1 MLIFGLISLDIAKT
15 DILQHL
21 HTFDWSWIRFLS
33 LQSKKEVKNLGVI
46 LDCDLSFKSHINQ
59 VTKTCFY
66 HLRNIA
72 RIRPILSFND
82 AKKLIHAFIFSR
94 LNYCNAVYTGL
105 PKGSIVKLQL
115 IQNAEARVLMKLKK
129 REHITPVL
137 M

>member
-1 MLIFGLISLDIAKT
+1 MGSLA
-15 DILQHL
+15 
-21 HTFDWSWIRFLS
+21 

-72 RIRPILSFND
+72 RIRPFLSFND

-94 LNYCNAVYTGL
+94 LDYCNAVYTGL
-105 PKGSIVKLQL
+105 PKCYIVKLQL
-115 IQNAEARVLMKLKK
+115 IQKAAARLLMKLKK
-129 REHITPVL
+129 REHITPMEWNGITLVTSVPKD
-137 M
+137 